1 MIHDLLGYVSKKP
14 LSAVLSPVLQPLQIA
29 HVAWH
34 QPAAVLFVVPP
45 SGASV
50 FQVGCR
56 VKRSE
61 DQAEPPVAE
70 LAKSPLSSEKR
81 VKIIIT
87 RRASTEQPRRTTS
100 SRLWLRA
107 AHPQVMPPVPGDP
120 HIHEAVQA
128 DSGAAFLE
136 ALPLCR
142 FDLRSP
148 GTAPRSENKDREYP
162 KC

>member
-1 MIHDLLGYVSKKP
+1 MINDLLGYVSKKP

-29 HVAWH
+29 HIVWH

-50 FQVGCR
+50 FQAGCR
-56 VKRSE
+56 IKRSE
-61 DQAEPPVAE
+61 GQAEPPVAE
-70 LAKSPLSSEKR
+70 LGKYPLSSEKR
-81 VKIIIT
+81 VRIIIT
-87 RRASTEQPRRTTS
+87 RRASTEQLTRTTRS
-100 SRLWLRA
+100 TLWLRV
-107 AHPQVMPPVPGDP
+107 AHAQVMPPVPGDP
-120 HIHEAVQA
+120 HIHEVVQA
-128 DSGAAFLE
+128 DFGAAFLE

-148 GTAPRSENKDREYP
+148 GTTPRSENKDREYQ